1 MTKSAAATIG
11 KMFVI
16 GRFASRKF
24 FSGMQQ
30 LAVLQNV
37 KRRTIDRFSL
47 LLAPVPEFAQNSRCS
62 TAQRARTGNS
72 PRFVDI
78 ALAVDRGQLERTLT
92 RLPEP
97 LHSISRVQFGFQTL
111 SQWQE
116 IARVVDRIFGH

>member
-62 TAQRARTGNS
+62 TAQRTRPGNS
-72 PRFVDI
+72 PRFVNI
-78 ALAVDRGQLERTLT
+78 PLAVNRSNIEREMTPLQ
-92 RLPEP
+92 EP
-97 LHSISRVQFGFQTL
+97 LHSISR
-111 SQWQE
+111 
-116 IARVVDRIFGH
+116 I